1 MIKRK
6 VDDIFIVGFYLMF
19 FALIRREET
28 AKKRRLGLIKPS
40 LYKRSVNAAGML
52 NSSMKDS
59 PMRELSKTE
68 R

>member
-6 VDDIFIVGFYLMF
+6 VDDIVIVGFYLMF
-19 FALIRREET
+19 FALIKREET
-28 AKKRRLGLIKPS
+28 AKKRRLGLVRPS

-52 NSSMKDS
+52 NYSMKDS
-59 PMRELSKTE
+59 AMRELSQTE